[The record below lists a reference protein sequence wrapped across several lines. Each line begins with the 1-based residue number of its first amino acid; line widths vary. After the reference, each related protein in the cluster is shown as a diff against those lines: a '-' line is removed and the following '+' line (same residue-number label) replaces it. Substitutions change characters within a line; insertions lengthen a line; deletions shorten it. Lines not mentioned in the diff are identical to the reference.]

1 MKGQQWKHIVEE
13 KRRRKCKMMKW
24 EIVKDWWIFI

>member
-13 KRRRKCKMMKW
+13 KSRR
-24 EIVKDWWIFI
+24 